1 MAHFRSFKDAKFK
14 EALEKRDDIWLK
26 GAVINAIKND
36 PSFSTGEADLAVR
49 CIESSY
55 GELFESYKKIE
66 GEDEAMQSQPDK
78 WDFEYFSGCAYYL
91 ELNFCKE
98 RIEILRKVGQK
109 ISGRVPT
116 QSDVVQKPA
125 NTTVHYAPHSP
136 TASSIR
142 QAVSNTNQTTSYSQ
156 PQAADG
162 KKDVKKKD
170 GDENR
175 PHPTKPPMTEPDKR
189 YGLMAAAIAVVVIL
203 VLILLG
209 LNGLS

>member
-1 MAHFRSFKDAKFK
+1 MAQFYSFDDAKFK

-36 PSFSTGEADLAVR
+36 PSFSTGEADRAIWY
-49 CIESSY
+49 IENSY
-55 GELFESYKKIE
+55 GELFEPYKKIE
-66 GEDEAMQSQPDK
+66 GEDESIQNQPDK
-78 WDFEYFSGCAYYL
+78 WNFEYFSGCAYYL

-109 ISGRVPT
+109 ISGRAPT
-116 QSDVVQKPA
+116 QSAAPQTQA
-125 NTTVHYAPHSP
+125 NTAAYHVQPRPAAPG
-136 TASSIR
+136 
-142 QAVSNTNQTTSYSQ
+142 TNQTTSYGQ
-156 PQAADG
+156 PRAADV

-175 PHPTKPPMTEPDKR
+175 PNPTLTTPDKR
-189 YGLMAAAIAVVVIL
+189 YGLLAAAIAAVVIL

>member
-1 MAHFRSFKDAKFK
+1 MAQFYSFDDAKFK

-66 GEDEAMQSQPDK
+66 GEDEAMQNQRDK
-78 WDFEYFSGCAYYL
+78 WNFEYFSGCAYYL

-109 ISGRVPT
+109 ISGRAPT
-116 QSDVVQKPA
+116 QSAAPQKQA
-125 NTTVHYAPHSP
+125 NTTVYNAQSRPMPLNTSP
-136 TASSIR
+136 AASS
-142 QAVSNTNQTTSYSQ
+142 TNQTTSYSR
-156 PQAADG
+156 PQAADV

>member
-1 MAHFRSFKDAKFK
+1 MAEFHSFDDTEFK
-14 EALEKRDDIWLK
+14 EALEKKNGLWLK
-26 GAVINAIKND
+26 VAVINAIKND
-36 PSFSTGEADLAVR
+36 PSFSTGEADRAIWY
-49 CIESSY
+49 IENSY
-55 GELFESYKKIE
+55 GELFEPYKKIE
-66 GEDEAMQSQPDK
+66 GEDESIQNQSDK
-78 WDFEYFSGCAYYL
+78 WNFEYFSGCAYYL

-116 QSDVVQKPA
+116 QSAAPQTQA
-125 NTTVHYAPHSP
+125 NTAAYHVQPRPAAPG
-136 TASSIR
+136 
-142 QAVSNTNQTTSYSQ
+142 TNQTTSYSQ
-156 PQAADG
+156 PQAADV

>member
-1 MAHFRSFKDAKFK
+1 MAEFHSFDDTEFK
-14 EALEKRDDIWLK
+14 EALEKKNGLWLK
-26 GAVINAIKND
+26 VAVINAIKND
-36 PSFSTGEADLAVR
+36 PSFSTGEADRAIWY
-49 CIESSY
+49 IENSY
-55 GELFESYKKIE
+55 GELFEPYKKIE
-66 GEDEAMQSQPDK
+66 GEDESIQNQSDK
-78 WDFEYFSGCAYYL
+78 WNFEYFSGCAYYL

-98 RIEILRKVGQK
+98 RIKILRKVGQK
-109 ISGRVPT
+109 ISGRAPT
-116 QSDVVQKPA
+116 QSAAPQTQA
-125 NTTVHYAPHSP
+125 NTAAYHVQPRPAAPG
-136 TASSIR
+136 
-142 QAVSNTNQTTSYSQ
+142 TNQTTSYSQ
-156 PQAADG
+156 PQAADV

>member
-1 MAHFRSFKDAKFK
+1 MAQFYSFDDAKFK

-55 GELFESYKKIE
+55 GELCESYKKIE
-66 GEDEAMQSQPDK
+66 GEDEAMQNQPDK

-116 QSDVVQKPA
+116 QSAAPQKQA
-125 NTTVHYAPHSP
+125 NTTAYNAQSRPMPLNTSP
-136 TASSIR
+136 A
-142 QAVSNTNQTTSYSQ
+142 ASNTNQTTSYSR
-156 PQAADG
+156 PQAVDV

>member
-1 MAHFRSFKDAKFK
+1 MAQFYSFDDAKFK

-26 GAVINAIKND
+26 GAVISAIKND
-36 PSFSTGEADLAVR
+36 PSFSTGETYLAVR
-49 CIESSY
+49 CIENSY
-55 GELFESYKKIE
+55 GELFESYKKLEI
-66 GEDEAMQSQPDK
+66 EDESLRNQPDK
-78 WDFEYFSGCAYYL
+78 WNFEYFSWCAYYL

-116 QSDVVQKPA
+116 QSDVAQKPA
-125 NTTVHYAPHSP
+125 NTTVYYAPHSP

-156 PQAADG
+156 PQAADV

>member
-1 MAHFRSFKDAKFK
+1 MAEFHSFDDTEFK
-14 EALEKRDDIWLK
+14 EALEKKNGLWLK
-26 GAVINAIKND
+26 VAVINAIKND
-36 PSFSTGEADLAVR
+36 PSFSTGEADRAIWY
-49 CIESSY
+49 IENSY
-55 GELFESYKKIE
+55 GELFEPYKKIE
-66 GEDEAMQSQPDK
+66 GEDESIQNQSDK
-78 WDFEYFSGCAYYL
+78 WNFEYFSGCAYYL

-109 ISGRVPT
+109 ISGRAPT
-116 QSDVVQKPA
+116 QSDVPQKPA

-156 PQAADG
+156 PQAADV

-175 PHPTKPPMTEPDKR
+175 PHPTKPPMTEPDNR

>member
-1 MAHFRSFKDAKFK
+1 MAQFYSFDDAKFK
-14 EALEKRDDIWLK
+14 EALEKKDAIWLK
-26 GAVINAIKND
+26 GAVISAIKND
-36 PSFSTGEADLAVR
+36 PSFSTGETYLAVR
-49 CIESSY
+49 CIENSY
-55 GELFESYKKIE
+55 GELFESYKKLEI
-66 GEDEAMQSQPDK
+66 EDESLRNQPDK
-78 WDFEYFSGCAYYL
+78 WNFEYFSWCAYYL

-109 ISGRVPT
+109 ISGRAPT
-116 QSDVVQKPA
+116 QSAAPQTQA
-125 NTTVHYAPHSP
+125 NTAAYHVQPRPAAPG
-136 TASSIR
+136 
-142 QAVSNTNQTTSYSQ
+142 TNQTTSYSQ
-156 PQAADG
+156 PQAADV

>member
-1 MAHFRSFKDAKFK
+1 MAEFHSFDDTEFK
-14 EALEKRDDIWLK
+14 EALEKKNGLWLK
-26 GAVINAIKND
+26 VAVINAIKND
-36 PSFSTGEADLAVR
+36 PSFSTGEADRAIWY
-49 CIESSY
+49 IENSY
-55 GELFESYKKIE
+55 GELFEPYKKIE
-66 GEDEAMQSQPDK
+66 GEDESIQNQSDK
-78 WDFEYFSGCAYYL
+78 WNFEYFSGCAYYL

-116 QSDVVQKPA
+116 QSAAPQTQA
-125 NTTVHYAPHSP
+125 NTAAYHVQPRPAAPG
-136 TASSIR
+136 
-142 QAVSNTNQTTSYSQ
+142 TNQTTSYSQ
-156 PQAADG
+156 PQAADV

-175 PHPTKPPMTEPDKR
+175 PNPTLTTPDKR
-189 YGLMAAAIAVVVIL
+189 YGLLAAAIAAVVIL